1 MPKTIFESQKKE
13 FCQDVLTYPENLNKH
28 KKTNS
33 NKEIEDKNVSTKI
46 QIESPSIV
54 DDLKKND
61 KNMPLIKSIF

>member
-1 MPKTIFESQKKE
+1 MPKTIFGSQKKDL
-13 FCQDVLTYPENLNKH
+13 FCQDVLTYPENSNKH

-33 NKEIEDKNVSTKI
+33 NKEIEDKNVSTK
-46 QIESPSIV
+46 IESPSIV